1 MQKKNRL
8 YQNLKEVHKIKKKEI
23 RVYKRKSHSSSEK
36 SKREISL
43 FQCSIW
49 GVPDK
54 SIPFDRRRKEDEYK
68 DSLRPTLVLTTPD
81 TFNDYDLVWVAPGT
95 SKFHKIGNKFPYTLK
110 VEVPPENLEKTTYFL
125 MQYHWFAIQK
135 NMEKK
140 FTELT
145 SETKTKFYEIL
156 EDLQ

>member
-1 MQKKNRL
+1 MGNSKDI
-8 YQNLKEVHKIKKKEI
+8 YENLKKVHRLKKKEI
-23 RVYKRKSHSSSEK
+23 RIYKRK
-36 SKREISL
+36 KRVPQNQFIRETSL
-43 FQCSIW
+43 FKGSIW